1 MFGCGESLSGLGTL
15 GFAAD
20 VAEARFRLRADR
32 LYGFGDLD
40 RDALDWARHVRQ
52 RARNWLLGGVG
63 VFGAIGPWVGHLS
76 LASSGDSPTPGSGR
90 DDGASRERAETRIG
104 RVHVVPS
111 TSETVRLGVFDGTLP
126 NVLEIDSG
134 DVVVYP
140 DTWSHFLNR
149 LQPGVPAADLA
160 RLRRENPGRGPHS
173 IVGPVGVRGAE
184 PGDMLAIHF
193 QRLIPVDWGATFVNP
208 ADLGTGT
215 LPDQFPSGQVR
226 YLDLDIVRKQ
236 ATFLPGISVPLG
248 PFQGT
253 FAVAPAEGAMV
264 TSVPPGQHAGNIDL
278 RDLTEGSILYIPVWQ
293 PGAKIYTGDS
303 HATQGDGEVNNQA
316 LESAMREV
324 RVRVVLHKQAGRAWP
339 FAETAE
345 HWIAMGIDVDLN
357 EAFRIATRN
366 TIAFL
371 ERAASLSALDAYS
384 LASIAVSFR
393 VTQFVNQTRGVHA
406 LIPKALFSAERR
418 QTMAII

>member
-1 MFGCGESLSGLGTL
+1 
-15 GFAAD
+15 
-20 VAEARFRLRADR
+20 VAEAGFRLRADR
-32 LYGFGDLD
+32 LYEFGDLD
-40 RDALDWARHVRQ
+40 REALDWAREMRH
-52 RARNWLLGGVG
+52 RAQSWLLSGVG
-63 VFGAIGPWVGHLS
+63 LFGALGPFMGHLN
-76 LASSGDSPTPGSGR
+76 LAAGGGSNRGGSQESQGSRVGR
-90 DDGASRERAETRIG
+90 I
-104 RVHVVPS
+104 HVVPS
-111 TSETVRLGVFDGTLP
+111 TSETVRLGVFDSTLP

-149 LQPGVPAADLA
+149 LQPGVAIDELA

-173 IVGPVGVRGAE
+173 IIGPVGVRGAE

-193 QRLIPVDWGATFVNP
+193 QRLIPIDWGATFVNP
-208 ADLGTGT
+208 SDLATGT
-215 LPDQFPSGQVR
+215 LPDQFPDGQVR

-236 ATFLPGISVPLG
+236 AAFLPGISVPLG

-253 FAVAPAEGAMV
+253 FGVAPAEVGVV

-278 RDLTEGSILYIPVWQ
+278 RDLTEGSILYVPVWQ
-293 PGAKIYTGDS
+293 PGARIFTGDS
-303 HATQGDGEVNNQA
+303 HAAQGDGEVNNQA

-324 RVRVVLHKQAGRAWP
+324 RVRVVLHKQAGWAWP

-366 TIAFL
+366 TIDFFTRKAG
-371 ERAASLSALDAYS
+371 LSALDAYS
-384 LASIAVSFR
+384 LASIGVSFR

-406 LIPKALFSAERR
+406 LIPKALFSAER
-418 QTMAII
+418 QQAMSIV